1 MPRVS
6 RKGENMIDLP
16 SQRMAFGRSI
26 AIDRIQGVN
35 DNMTKPHYHEYF
47 EIYYLESGE
56 RYHIVNDTLYHLKSG
71 SFVLFPP
78 FVMHYSYG
86 EKDVPFKRL
95 DLYFSK
101 DSVMFPELLLE
112 LEKGGRVFEAS
123 EDRDIL
129 TYLRNILKEQDEEKP
144 YYENQMI
151 LLLNQM
157 LIHILRGSVKLVDPT
172 SQDRIAAII
181 RYLNENYTESITLNQ
196 LASRFY
202 INPSYLCREFKKHI
216 GSTVVQ
222 YINSMRILH
231 AQRLLQETDQSV
243 TEISKIVGF
252 SNVTHFN
259 RIYKSLTGTSPTKT
273 RKKIEAERKAALAK
287 HSQS

>member
-16 SQRMAFGRSI
+16 SQRMAFRRSI

-157 LIHILRGSVKLVDPT
+157 LIHIVRGSVKLVDPT

>member
-157 LIHILRGSVKLVDPT
+157 LIHIVRGSVKLVDPT